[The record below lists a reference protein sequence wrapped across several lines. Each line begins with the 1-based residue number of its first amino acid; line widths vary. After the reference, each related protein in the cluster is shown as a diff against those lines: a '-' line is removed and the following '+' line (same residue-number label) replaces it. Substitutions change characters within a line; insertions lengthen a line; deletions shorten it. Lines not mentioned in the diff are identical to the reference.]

1 MNLRGDKVADKG
13 FKRFLPS
20 FITIA
25 FELMEHW
32 KRDSAHN
39 NNIKKLD
46 KTSEQLG
53 TIEHMLVR
61 LEKKIQ
67 TNREMVDKLKT
78 VLFFSMAAN
87 LFLLL
92 VVFLRIFGVI

>member
-1 MNLRGDKVADKG
+1 MNSRGDKMADKG

-25 FELMEHW
+25 FELMDHW
-32 KRDSAHN
+32 KRDTAHN
-39 NNIKKLD
+39 SNIKKLD
-46 KTSEQLG
+46 KTNEQLG

-67 TNREMVDKLKT
+67 TNRELVDKIRII
-78 VLFFSMAAN
+78 LFFSVAAN
-87 LFLLL
+87 VLLL
-92 VVFLRIFGVI
+92 LLIVLKVFCLI

>member
-1 MNLRGDKVADKG
+1 MAEKKY
-13 FKRFLPS
+13 KRFLPS
-20 FITIA
+20 FITIL

-32 KRDSAHN
+32 KRHTTQNSN
-39 NNIKKLD
+39 VKKFD

-61 LEKKIQ
+61 LEKKIL
-67 TNREMVDKLKT
+67 TNRELVDKLK
-78 VLFFSMAAN
+78 VLLSISLIAN

-92 VVFLRIFGVI
+92 VILARVFGFI

>member
-1 MNLRGDKVADKG
+1 MADKG

-46 KTSEQLG
+46 KTNEQLG

-67 TNREMVDKLKT
+67 TNRELVDRLKT
-78 VLFFSMAAN
+78 MLFVSMAAN
-87 LFLLL
+87 MLLL
-92 VVFLRIFGVI
+92 IVIFLKVFCVI

>member
-1 MNLRGDKVADKG
+1 MADKG

-25 FELMEHW
+25 FELMDHW

-39 NNIKKLD
+39 SNIKKLD
-46 KTSEQLG
+46 KTSEQLS
-53 TIEHMLVR
+53 TIENMLVR

-67 TNREMVDKLKT
+67 INRELVDKLKT
-78 VLFFSMAAN
+78 VLFYSMAAN
-87 LFLLL
+87 LVLLL
-92 VVFLRIFGVI
+92 VIFLRVFCLI

>member
-1 MNLRGDKVADKG
+1 MSDKG

-32 KRDSAHN
+32 KRDKTHN
-39 NNIKKLD
+39 SNIKKLN
-46 KTSEQLG
+46 KTAEQLG
-53 TIEHMLVR
+53 VIEHMLVR

-67 TNREMVDKLKT
+67 SNRELVDKLKFQIYLCSG
-78 VLFFSMAAN
+78 VNFAV
-87 LFLLL
+87 LL
-92 VVFLRIFGVI
+92 VILLKVLGVF

>member
-1 MNLRGDKVADKG
+1 MAEKN

-20 FITIA
+20 FITII

-32 KRDSAHN
+32 RRDASHN
-39 NNIKKLD
+39 SNIKKLD
-46 KTSEQLG
+46 KTAEQLG

-67 TNREMVDKLKT
+67 TNRDLVDKLRIYLI
-78 VLFFSMAAN
+78 VSVVAN
-87 LFLLL
+87 LFLLIIIL
-92 VVFLRIFGVI
+92 ARVFGLI

>member
-1 MNLRGDKVADKG
+1 MADKG

-39 NNIKKLD
+39 SNIKKLD

-67 TNREMVDKLKT
+67 TNREMVDKLKS
-78 VLFFSMAAN
+78 VLFISMATN
-87 LFLLL
+87 LFLLIII
-92 VVFLRIFGVI
+92 FLRIFGII

>member
-1 MNLRGDKVADKG
+1 MFEKG
-13 FKRFLPS
+13 FKNFMPS

-39 NNIKKLD
+39 NNIKKLN
-46 KTSEQLG
+46 KHNEQLG
-53 TIEHMLVR
+53 VIEHMLVR

-67 TNREMVDKLKT
+67 TNRDLVDKLKT
-78 VLFFSMAAN
+78 QIYLCSAVNFAV
-87 LFLLL
+87 LL
-92 VVFLRIFGVI
+92 VILLKVLGVF